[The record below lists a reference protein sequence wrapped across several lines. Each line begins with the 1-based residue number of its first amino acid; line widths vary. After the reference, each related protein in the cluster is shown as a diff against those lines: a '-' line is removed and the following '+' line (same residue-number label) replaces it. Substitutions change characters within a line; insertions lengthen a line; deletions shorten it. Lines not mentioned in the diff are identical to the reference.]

1 MENFIAKFAETID
14 ADAET
19 ITATTKI
26 AEIPDWDSLSVVSVL
41 TMINLEYDKTL
52 RRAELKN
59 VETVGD
65 LYALVEK

>member
-1 MENFIAKFAETID
+1 MEKFIEKFAETID
-14 ADAET
+14 AEAEK
-19 ITATTKI
+19 ITAATKI

>member
-1 MENFIAKFAETID
+1 MDSFIKKFAETID
-14 ADAET
+14 AEAEK
-19 ITATTKI
+19 ITAATKI